1 VPRVVVVDD
10 NEITR
15 TGAVALLGAD
25 PRVEVVAA
33 LDHDEARSWDG
44 PWDRIDTVLLD
55 AADES
60 RADDQFPGVGVVTH
74 VRAIA
79 PPSVVVVVLTGHFL
93 NDGLRRRMREVGAD
107 FFYARTS
114 VSDGATLAAV
124 VCNPD
129 EARRV
134 PPPQDPAALAA
145 LGITATSRIDDLVTA
160 AEHEGLLG
168 ALGTGPGSTPGH
180 RSRWWTSA
188 RRRLASAGR
197 VRAVN
202 RDGTAPQRDQDVPS
216 LQQLRRIYEWATKV
230 RPRH

>member
-15 TGAVALLGAD
+15 TGVIALLRAD
-25 PRVEVVAA
+25 PRVDVVAA

-60 RADDQFPGVGVVTH
+60 RDDDQFPGVGVVTH
-74 VRAIA
+74 VRACA
-79 PPSVVVVVLTGHFL
+79 PSAVVVVLTGHFL

-114 VSDGATLAAV
+114 VSDAASLAAI
-124 VCNPD
+124 VCNPE

-134 PPPQDPAALAA
+134 PPPADPAALAA
-145 LGITATSRIDDLVTA
+145 LGITPASRIDDLVTT
-160 AEHEGLLG
+160 AERDGLLG
-168 ALGTGPGSTPGH
+168 ALGARGLTPGH
-180 RSRWWTSA
+180 RSRWWTSV

-197 VRAVN
+197 VAAVN
-202 RDGTAPQRDQDVPS
+202 RDGTPPRRDQDVPS
-216 LQQLRRIYEWATKV
+216 LHQLRRIYDWATKV
-230 RPRH
+230 TPRD